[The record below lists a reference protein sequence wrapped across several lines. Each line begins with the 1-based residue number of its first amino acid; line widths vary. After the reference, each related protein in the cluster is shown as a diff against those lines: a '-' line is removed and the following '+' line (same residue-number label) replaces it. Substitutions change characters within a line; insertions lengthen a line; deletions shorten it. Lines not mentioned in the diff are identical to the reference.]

1 MTCSIVNAA
10 TATTAMLTSAIL
22 LTSEPAP
29 AAWLVVLAASW
40 RPEAGRPGRDST
52 AVTASPFAAKAD
64 KTRPRI
70 ATTRSSARPVPRPR
84 S

>member
-1 MTCSIVNAA
+1 
-10 TATTAMLTSAIL
+10 MLTSAIL

-40 RPEAGRPGRDST
+40 RPGAGRPGRDST

-70 ATTRSSARPVPRPR
+70 ATTRSSARPVPQPR